1 MITYADHY
9 SFCRYFKLFMI
20 FPDTAEKQANGVKDS
35 AELKAE
41 NVKST
46 NNREKDSPDEQN
58 K

>member
-1 MITYADHY
+1 
-9 SFCRYFKLFMI
+9 MI
-20 FPDTAEKQANGVKDS
+20 FLDTAEKEGNGVKDS

-46 NNREKDSPDEQN
+46 NNREKDFRDKQN